1 MDVLHSFNLICWKKK
16 PVSFLNLLLHL
27 QVSAWVKAKSP
38 VTRGSLLNLLP
49 IPAFLWDS
57 VGWWLPAQA
66 LDQTDVVSLLA
77 QPFTSHITDP
87 GPLLKWGLKHF
98 AHRVSVSFKRVMHGK
113 PLVSRLVLK
122 KSCSRKRWCYVSA
135 LTASSLDYCNCLLFS
150 PPSLVPACYLIV
162 NINF

>member
-16 PVSFLNLLLHL
+16 SVSFLNLLLHL
-27 QVSAWVKAKSP
+27 QVSAGVKAKSP
-38 VTRGSLLNLLP
+38 VTRGSLPNLLP
-49 IPAFLWDS
+49 TPAFLWDS
-57 VGWWLPAQA
+57 VGWWRPAQA

-87 GPLLKWGLKHF
+87 GPLLKWGLKHL

-122 KSCSRKRWCYVSA
+122 KEMMLCFSSYCFLFRLLQLSA
-135 LTASSLDYCNCLLFS
+135 LQPPISSTSMLFNC
-150 PPSLVPACYLIV
+150 
-162 NINF
+162 